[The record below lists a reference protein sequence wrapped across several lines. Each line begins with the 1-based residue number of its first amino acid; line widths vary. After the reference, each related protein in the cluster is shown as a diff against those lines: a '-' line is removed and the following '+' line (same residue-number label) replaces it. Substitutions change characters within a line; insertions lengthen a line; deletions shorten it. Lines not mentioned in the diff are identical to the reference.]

1 MKNVRVWLGAV
12 GLVWGLGMGAAAYAQ
27 DAMTLV
33 KEAVKTEL
41 AADASDQSIWRY
53 RDEQKD
59 AHTTS
64 IVVET
69 KQASVKRMVAKS
81 GQPLTGEEAAA
92 EQTRLED
99 FIHDSGKIAKQKK
112 DGAEDDKNAR
122 ELLTML
128 PESFTWTMGADT
140 GETATLKFVPNPA
153 FHPPDMQSRVL
164 GAMSGELVVDKTSH
178 RIRTIKGTL
187 LQDVVIGYGLLGRLK
202 QGGTF
207 RVERRQVGPGIW
219 QITETHVHISGRA
232 LLFKSIGQQQDEVQ
246 TEFTAVPQGTTLE
259 QAVAMSK
266 TTGEA
271 GGEKRASGAK

>member
-1 MKNVRVWLGAV
+1 MKNVRVWMGAL
-12 GLVWGLGMGAAAYAQ
+12 GLVWGIAAGAGAYAQ
-27 DAMTLV
+27 DARALV

-41 AADASDQSIWRY
+41 AADASDQSLWRY

-59 AHTTS
+59 QHTTS

-69 KQASVKRMVAKS
+69 KQASVKRLVARN
-81 GQPLTGEEAAA
+81 GQPLTGDEATA
-92 EQTRLED
+92 EQKRLEE
-99 FIHDSGKIAKQKK
+99 FIHNPSKLAKQKK
-112 DGAEDDKNAR
+112 DGEEDDKNAR

-128 PESFTWTMGADT
+128 PESFTWTMGADA

-164 GAMSGELVVDKTSH
+164 GAMSGEMVVDKASH

-246 TEFTAVPQGTTLE
+246 TEFTRVPEGTTLE
-259 QAVAMSK
+259 QAVEMSK

-271 GGEKRASGAK
+271 GGEKSVAGAK